1 VGLSTFTQNQLYCCR
16 KEKKKSQRFSVVLD
30 FICTD
35 FYQNR
40 EGSKGCWAFVSCG
53 TGANFNLGLSAND
66 NHFEPKEWG

>member
-1 VGLSTFTQNQLYCCR
+1 
-16 KEKKKSQRFSVVLD
+16 VVLD